1 MNNIILF
8 IICSIL
14 LLLILFKNNH
24 IDYFNQSSDI
34 IKSDN
39 KIKIDTMFDLENS
52 YIDTT
57 KIYDKVKVGNYS
69 YSANKIQLWHAHE
82 KLEIGKFCSIA
93 RNLKIYLGGNHRYD
107 WITTY
112 PFGLIHQ
119 DVFSNMNANDAGYSN
134 GNVTIGNDVWIGDNV
149 TIMSGITIGDGCVIA
164 NNSHVVKNT
173 EPYSIIGGN
182 PAKLIKYRFTPEQIN
197 KLLKIKW
204 WNWDET
210 KINNAMNVITN
221 SDIDLFINKYFE

>member
-1 MNNIILF
+1 
-8 IICSIL
+8 
-14 LLLILFKNNH
+14 
-24 IDYFNQSSDI
+24 
-34 IKSDN
+34 
-39 KIKIDTMFDLENS
+39 
-52 YIDTT
+52 
-57 KIYDKVKVGNYS
+57 
-69 YSANKIQLWHAHE
+69 
-82 KLEIGKFCSIA
+82 
-93 RNLKIYLGGNHRYD
+93 
-107 WITTY
+107 
-112 PFGLIHQ
+112 
-119 DVFSNMNANDAGYSN
+119 
-134 GNVTIGNDVWIGDNV
+134 
-149 TIMSGITIGDGCVIA
+149 MSGITIGDGCVIA